1 MRSKTKAP
9 ETVDTIPVVEVTPEM
24 AQQWLDTRFD
34 NERTLREGT
43 RVAAMVRDMQA
54 DRWYF
59 TGDPIR
65 FDYETGRLIDGQ
77 HRLTAVVQSS
87 CSQLFAIINL
97 PMEARSVI
105 DTGSARTLGD
115 LLLFGG
121 HVKGRNLAAIIR
133 RVLTYFNG
141 RGTEGGDYYPT
152 VTESTEF
159 LSKNKDALVRAVEVA
174 QKSYQGGRRLPMS
187 PAILGATYFLC
198 AEKDQDLADSFFDKL
213 IFGLDLHEGEPVL
226 ALRDRLLRAREQQG
240 RPMSPDDAFRF
251 TILAWNF
258 TRAGVSVKRLLTP
271 KGGWRRRSAP
281 TVK

>member
-9 ETVDTIPVVEVTPEM
+9 ETVDTIPVIEVTPEM

-65 FDYETGRLIDGQ
+65 FDSQTGRLIDGQ
-77 HRLTAVVQSS
+77 HRLTAVVQSGLP
-87 CSQLFAIINL
+87 QPFAIINL
-97 PMEARSVI
+97 PMEAHSVI

-121 HVKGRNLAAIIR
+121 HVKGRTLGAIIR
-133 RVLTYFNG
+133 RALTYLNG

-152 VTESTEF
+152 ITESTEF
-159 LSKNKDALVRAVEVA
+159 LSKNQDALIRAVEVA
-174 QKSYQGGRRLPMS
+174 QKSYQGGRRLPVS

-198 AEKDQDLADSFFDKL
+198 AEKDQDLADGFFDKL

-226 ALRDRLLRAREQQG
+226 ALRDRMLRTREQQG
-240 RPMSPDDAFRF
+240 RPMTPDDAFRF
-251 TILAWNF
+251 IIVAWNL
-258 TRAGVSVKRLLTP
+258 TREGASVKRLLTP
-271 KGGWRRRSAP
+271 RGGWRRNNTP
-281 TVK
+281 TIT